1 MLMSLPSN
9 SHGTILCGSIV
20 VSDLDKSTRL
30 YCEKLD
36 YEVIERGQVSG
47 DLANSWSASAF
58 VDQDYCLLQP
68 AEYAPNSVNDGD
80 VSYLRLLQSPDDTP
94 PYPHATTFGWCAFEI
109 SVKDVFALEKKIN
122 KSVLKE
128 SMFDVV
134 GPPKRLDNIDNVIPM
149 QVVGPDQ
156 EVLFLNQVLASDEHS
171 DLPMARYQV
180 DQFFIAV
187 LAAQDR
193 SASVAQICNQLKL
206 SETMTLSLRYGLIN
220 RAFELDTE
228 TQHSLSLLQNNRRPV
243 IEVDQYPELANARQA
258 PDNSLS
264 KGNAIV
270 SILVD
275 SLEGLPS
282 DLRLNAVP
290 LAGVNGALY
299 QNRKTVVISGRNG
312 ELIELIERDN

>member
-1 MLMSLPSN
+1 M
-9 SHGTILCGSIV
+9 GSEMCIRD
-20 VSDLDKSTRL
+20 S
-30 YCEKLD
+30 
-36 YEVIERGQVSG
+36 
-47 DLANSWSASAF
+47 
-58 VDQDYCLLQP
+58 
-68 AEYAPNSVNDGD
+68 
-80 VSYLRLLQSPDDTP
+80 
-94 PYPHATTFGWCAFEI
+94 
-109 SVKDVFALEKKIN
+109 
-122 KSVLKE
+122 
-128 SMFDVV
+128 
-134 GPPKRLDNIDNVIPM
+134 LDNIDNVIPM